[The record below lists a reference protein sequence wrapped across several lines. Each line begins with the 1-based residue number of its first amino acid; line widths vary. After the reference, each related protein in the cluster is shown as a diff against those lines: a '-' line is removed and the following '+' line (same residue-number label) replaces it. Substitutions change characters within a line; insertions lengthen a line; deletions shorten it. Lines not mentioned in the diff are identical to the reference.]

1 MTDKRAA
8 YFGTNGRAGHFLYPL
23 HGDFSS
29 QEVEELSYIDL
40 VPLRGRGG
48 MFSYKGFT
56 CLYLPYSPD
65 DKRLGSKS
73 IVMVEN
79 GDIGDIKNL
88 IMDTPWVSASLLA
101 VIKKYEYTERELIS
115 IFGDGFFVNKTE

>member
-1 MTDKRAA
+1 
-8 YFGTNGRAGHFLYPL
+8 
-23 HGDFSS
+23 
-29 QEVEELSYIDL
+29 
-40 VPLRGRGG
+40 